1 MALPAKVMPVR
12 DTCTAL
18 LLYFLTATIALA
30 AACVV
35 MKVWGAD
42 LTVPFSYGHDSFIFL
57 TWIKGVL
64 DNGWWLTNPYLGS
77 PLPAEMHDF
86 PQNASLHFLVV
97 KCLGWVRP
105 DAGFV
110 CNVYFLASFPLA
122 AVTALAAL
130 RAMRM
135 SAGPAVAGSILYAFV
150 PYHFWR
156 GENHLFLSTY
166 YLIPLLGLVII
177 WLARG
182 EAFLVVRRPTGRIGL
197 ELKSPRAL
205 GSLAICCALGFD
217 FPYYSLFAAFFLLLA
232 GVSLFC
238 LGRQICLLGRSAL
251 LLAVL
256 CVSFLVNLSPHLL
269 YRYRHGPNPAPDH
282 VTRHPWLD
290 GEIQG
295 LKVVQLLIP
304 AADHRLP
311 SFKKVRDRYYSG
323 TPLVSEGDAMALG
336 TTGSVGFVFLVVCLV
351 WCQRSATERGQLYF
365 LFGLLIVFAVL
376 VASVGGFGTFFNLI
390 YMRITRTYN
399 RISIFIAFFALAGA
413 FGAIDDLC
421 QRVGGLGKGAVLA
434 AILAPCMLMAGL
446 WDQTS
451 KTYLEPFALVQQ
463 EFASDAAFV
472 AQIEAA
478 VPEQTMVFQFPF
490 LSYCSYT
497 NTSHIMMPYDHFR
510 GYLHSRKLHWSFGAM
525 HGRSGDELQAGIAK
539 RPLPECV
546 RLLAEA
552 GFGGIYVDRNGYAD
566 HGAGIEATLA
576 ALLGRPPLVSPNQR
590 LCFFNI
596 GHSSQAPTQ
605 TGSDKE

>member
-238 LGRQICLLGRSAL
+238 WAGRRCSWLCSVSVSWSISPLICSI
-251 LLAVL
+251 
-256 CVSFLVNLSPHLL
+256 
-269 YRYRHGPNPAPDH
+269 
-282 VTRHPWLD
+282 VTGMDQTLR
-290 GEIQG
+290 
-295 LKVVQLLIP
+295 
-304 AADHRLP
+304 
-311 SFKKVRDRYYSG
+311 
-323 TPLVSEGDAMALG
+323 
-336 TTGSVGFVFLVVCLV
+336 
-351 WCQRSATERGQLYF
+351 
-365 LFGLLIVFAVL
+365 
-376 VASVGGFGTFFNLI
+376 
-390 YMRITRTYN
+390 RIT
-399 RISIFIAFFALAGA
+399 
-413 FGAIDDLC
+413 
-421 QRVGGLGKGAVLA
+421 
-434 AILAPCMLMAGL
+434 
-446 WDQTS
+446 
-451 KTYLEPFALVQQ
+451 
-463 EFASDAAFV
+463 
-472 AQIEAA
+472 
-478 VPEQTMVFQFPF
+478 
-490 LSYCSYT
+490 
-497 NTSHIMMPYDHFR
+497 
-510 GYLHSRKLHWSFGAM
+510 
-525 HGRSGDELQAGIAK
+525 
-539 RPLPECV
+539 
-546 RLLAEA
+546 
-552 GFGGIYVDRNGYAD
+552 
-566 HGAGIEATLA
+566 
-576 ALLGRPPLVSPNQR
+576 
-590 LCFFNI
+590 
-596 GHSSQAPTQ
+596 
-605 TGSDKE
+605 